1 MGCAFGPLLLV
12 TALRGPVSPPRTVA
26 AMVSGFLLAVG
37 AYSFEATKGGAIER
51 VLPFVVALI
60 IILVPA
66 PRLGRSAAGSR

>member
-1 MGCAFGPLLLV
+1 
-12 TALRGPVSPPRTVA
+12 
-26 AMVSGFLLAVG
+26 MVSGFLLAVG